1 MIYETNTTPPNLQYI
16 SSSLLRGLVI
26 TPVSEFIF
34 QSSSLFHR
42 TSFNPMNHSISLFVI
57 FLIDLEKTENRK
69 SQNRDIRQEKI
80 YRSQVGSLDDRL
92 SMDNAIGHPPT
103 INYCSAPICKNAKI
117 NSFTTVVQILH
128 ATSNVP
134 VLSDSGPI
142 ISISHV

>member
-1 MIYETNTTPPNLQYI
+1 MIYETNTRPPPNLQYI

-57 FLIDLEKTENRK
+57 FLIDLEIKKTENPK
-69 SQNRDIRQEKI
+69 KRDIRQEKI

-103 INYCSAPICKNAKI
+103 INYCPAPICKKPKI
-117 NSFTTVVQILH
+117 QFKGLFNINLFKKLFNNLFS
-128 ATSNVP
+128 
-134 VLSDSGPI
+134 
-142 ISISHV
+142 